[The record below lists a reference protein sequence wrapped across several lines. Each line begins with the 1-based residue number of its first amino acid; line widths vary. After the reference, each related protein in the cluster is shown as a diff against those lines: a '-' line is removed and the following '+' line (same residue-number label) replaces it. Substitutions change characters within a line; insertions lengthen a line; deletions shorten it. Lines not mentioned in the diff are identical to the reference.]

1 MRVFEINAFY
11 PVVSMQEMIKNK
23 WYVAVIL
30 LSIIILVYIV
40 NPFSAKDRSDL
51 PSAKINYGEFLIE
64 LAATGEIKA
73 AKSINVSAPRVR
85 TNLQIVNLAAEGT
98 VVDSGDFL
106 IQFDTNELQ
115 KTIDDKRSELEI
127 AQANFEKS
135 LASMEAN
142 MSQLISSLENSQASY
157 DLATLRLQQMAF
169 EADVKVQEEKL
180 RLRQS
185 EISFEQSRSKIE
197 SQKKMDKAE
206 VTTLELKIKQ
216 AKSELEK
223 AQDQLS
229 QMTVTAPSPGLVV
242 YQKIWQ
248 GGDMEKI
255 KIGDTPWRGQALIQL
270 PDLSRMQ
277 VMTEIS
283 EVDIGVL
290 KKGQTATIKLDAFPD
305 PTFTGEIG
313 DIASLAHEKSGQ
325 SEIKVFDV
333 IVDINESDEILKPGM
348 TAKVT
353 ILTQKLTDKYFVP
366 IESVFE
372 KDGEKVIFVLNGSVK
387 AVKVIPGKRNEN
399 EVVIEGDFAEGDLV
413 SLADPQKP
421 LAVDK
426 LSSSDEKAIEIPGGQ
441 DR

>member
-1 MRVFEINAFY
+1 
-11 PVVSMQEMIKNK
+11 MQEMMKHK
-23 WYVAVIL
+23 WYIAGIL
-30 LSIIILVYIV
+30 LSIIILVFIL
-40 NPFSAKDRSDL
+40 NSFSAKDRIDL
-51 PSAKINYGEFLIE
+51 PSAKIKYGEFLIE
-64 LAATGEIKA
+64 LAASGEIKA

-85 TNLQIVNLAAEGT
+85 TNLQIVNLAPEGT

-115 KTIDDKRSELEI
+115 KTIDDEHSELEI

-142 MSQLISSLENSQASY
+142 MAQLVSSLENSQASF
-157 DLATLRLQQMAF
+157 DLATLRLEQMAF
-169 EADVKVQEEKL
+169 EAEVKVQEEKL

-185 EISFEQSRSKIE
+185 EISYEQSRSKIE
-197 SQKKMDKAE
+197 SQKKMDAAE

-223 AQDQLS
+223 AQRQLF
-229 QMTVTAPSPGLVV
+229 QMTVNAPAPGLVV

-255 KIGDTPWRGQALIQL
+255 KIGDTPWRGQSLIQL

-277 VMTEIS
+277 VTTEIS

-305 PTFTGEIG
+305 PAFTGIIS

-333 IVDINESDEILKPGM
+333 LVDINESDEILKPGM

-372 KDGEKVIFVLNGSVK
+372 KEGDKVIFILNGSVR

-399 EVVIEGDFAEGDLV
+399 EVVIEGDFAAGDLV
-413 SLADPQKP
+413 ALVDPQKP
-421 LAVDK
+421 LTVDK
-426 LSSSDEKAIEIPGGQ
+426 LPSSDEKAIDIPGGQ
-441 DR
+441 EQ

>member
-1 MRVFEINAFY
+1 
-11 PVVSMQEMIKNK
+11 MQELIKNK

-30 LSIIILVYIV
+30 LSIIILVFIV

-51 PSAKINYGEFLIE
+51 PCAKIKFGDFLIE
-64 LAATGEIKA
+64 LAASGEIKA

-127 AQANFEKS
+127 TQANFDKS

-142 MSQLISSLENSQASY
+142 MAQLVSSLENSQASY
-157 DLATLRLQQMAF
+157 DLATLRLEQMAF

-277 VMTEIS
+277 VMTEVS
-283 EVDIGVL
+283 EVDIGIL
-290 KKGQTATIKLDAFPD
+290 KKGQTATAKLDAFPD
-305 PTFTGEIG
+305 PTFTGVIG

-348 TAKVT
+348 TVKVT